1 MDEYVTCRQMKQ
13 LEKEADA
20 AGLSYY
26 TMMEN
31 AGLAVADVITKKSG
45 NTTGKKAAIFC
56 GRGNNGGDGFVI
68 ARLLAEKNMFVT
80 VILTDGEPV
89 TPDAVANYR
98 LLGDYPVKI
107 MDIHNVESMSN
118 PSADI
123 IVDAVYG
130 TGFHGKLNDEGLVA
144 VYLMNSMRKSA
155 KVFSVDIPSG
165 LGGDTVTGE
174 KIENIPVNADYTIT
188 FHRKKPI
195 HFCRNAK
202 DYLGEVIV
210 ADIGIDD
217 ALKKTGE

>member
-1 MDEYVTCRQMKQ
+1 MEEYITCEQMKQ
-13 LEKEADA
+13 LEKKADS
-20 AGLSYY
+20 AGLSYL

-31 AGLAVADVITKKSG
+31 AGIAVASAIKESG
-45 NTTGKKAAIFC
+45 NMTGKKAAIFC
-56 GRGNNGGDGFVI
+56 GKGNNGGDGFVI
-68 ARLLAEKNMFVT
+68 ARLLSDMNMFVT
-80 VILTDGEPV
+80 VVLADGEPV
-89 TPDAVANYR
+89 TPDAVYNYN
-98 LLGDYPVKI
+98 LLREYPVKI

-118 PSADI
+118 PSADV

-144 VYLMNSMRKSA
+144 VYLMNSMKKSA
-155 KVFSVDIPSG
+155 KIFSVDIPSG
-165 LGGDTVTGE
+165 LCGDTVTGE
-174 KIENIPVNADYTIT
+174 KIENIPVCADCTIV

-202 DYLGEVIV
+202 EYMGEIIV

>member
-1 MDEYVTCRQMKQ
+1 M
-13 LEKEADA
+13 
-20 AGLSYY
+20 
-26 TMMEN
+26 
-31 AGLAVADVITKKSG
+31 
-45 NTTGKKAAIFC
+45 
-56 GRGNNGGDGFVI
+56 
-68 ARLLAEKNMFVT
+68 NMFVT

-89 TPDAVANYR
+89 TPDAITNYR
-98 LLGDYPVKI
+98 LLSEHPIKI

-165 LGGDTVTGE
+165 LNGDTVTGE
-174 KIENIPVNADYTIT
+174 KIENIPVSADYTIA

-202 DYLGEVIV
+202 DYLGEIIV

-217 ALKKTGE
+217 ALKNTGE

>member
-1 MDEYVTCRQMKQ
+1 MDEYITCKQMKQ
-13 LEKEADA
+13 LEEKADA
-20 AGLSYY
+20 AGLSYL

-31 AGLAVADVITKKSG
+31 AGTAVVDAIKELGDTA
-45 NTTGKKAAIFC
+45 GKKAAVFC
-56 GRGNNGGDGFVI
+56 GKGNNGGDGFVI
-68 ARLLAEKNMFVT
+68 ARLLSEMNMFVT
-80 VILTDGEPV
+80 VVLTDGEPA
-89 TPDAVANYR
+89 TPDAIYNYN
-98 LLGDYPVKI
+98 LLCTYPVKI

-144 VYLMNSMRKSA
+144 VYLMNSMKKTA

-165 LGGDTVTGE
+165 LCGDTVTGE
-174 KIENIPVNADYTIT
+174 KIENIPVCADYTVV

-202 DYLGEVIV
+202 EYMGEIIV
-210 ADIGIDD
+210 ADIGIDE
-217 ALKKTGE
+217 AIKEAGE

>member
-1 MDEYVTCRQMKQ
+1 MC
-13 LEKEADA
+13 
-20 AGLSYY
+20 
-26 TMMEN
+26 
-31 AGLAVADVITKKSG
+31 
-45 NTTGKKAAIFC
+45 GKGK
-56 GRGNNGGDGFVI
+56 NGGDGFVI
-68 ARLLAEKNMFVT
+68 ARRLWVYGCLVT
-80 VILTDGEPV
+80 VMLACGEPQAK
-89 TPDAVANYR
+89 DAIDNF
-98 LLGDYPVKI
+98 LLL
-107 MDIHNVESMSN
+107 ESAGIDVIRYNDDLPLHRELINS
-118 PSADI
+118 SDI

-165 LGGDTVTGE
+165 LNGDTVTGE
-174 KIENIPVNADYTIT
+174 KIENIPVNADYTIA

-202 DYLGEVIV
+202 DYLGEIIV

>member
-1 MDEYVTCRQMKQ
+1 MNEYVTCKQMKQ
-13 LEKEADA
+13 LEEKADA

-31 AGLAVADVITKKSG
+31 AGKAVADVIIDKSG
-45 NTTGKKAAIFC
+45 ITTGKKAAVFC
-56 GRGNNGGDGFVI
+56 GKGNNGGDGFVI
-68 ARLLAEKNMFVT
+68 ARLLSDMNMFVT

-89 TPDAVANYR
+89 TPDAITNYR
-98 LLGDYPVKI
+98 LLSEHPIKI

-155 KVFSVDIPSG
+155 KVFSVDIPSC
-165 LGGDTVTGE
+165 LNGDTVTGE
-174 KIENIPVNADYTIT
+174 KIENIPVSADYTIA

-202 DYLGEVIV
+202 DYLGEIIV

-217 ALKKTGE
+217 ALKNTGE